1 LKGCRQAAALLLGEH
16 DFSAFRAAECQAKS
30 RLSTCIVLTSGS
42 KEMLIVFTLKA
53 SAFLH
58 HMVRNI
64 VGSLV
69 FVGTGKREP
78 EWIAATIVE

>member
-1 LKGCRQAAALLLGEH
+1 MRSG
-16 DFSAFRAAECQAKS
+16 
-30 RLSTCIVLTSGS
+30 SGS
-42 KEMLIVFTLKA
+42 KELIVFTLKA

-64 VGSLV
+64 VGSLI

-78 EWIAATIVE
+78 SGLQMFL